1 MIESEEIVKEP
12 EQEIH
17 PPEGD
22 NRAIEDHQSASQQG
36 SPREFEEEQLE
47 KGQLEQEEPPEGGK
61 EKDEELTAEL
71 GLCLKSVTDAEHED
85 DPLKTNR
92 ALSALLE
99 LERDTPIGI
108 EEVNITQHIRI
119 AL

>member
-17 PPEGD
+17 PPADD
-22 NRAIEDHQSASQQG
+22 NRAIEDQSASQQG

-108 EEVNITQHIRI
+108 EEVNITLLIKI